1 MIRTTNGPMRG
12 QKEARSPIVDSCS
25 SRAVGSRPC
34 PMVLSDHRRKGAV
47 RLIPPHSVRSQT
59 AALCPKATRLLVRAR
74 ENRSIQVSSNDA
86 DHRATFSQPHGDR
99 SERRLWQTGI
109 PSHHRRP
116 EESGAEV
123 HQGHVRREE
132 AQQIRSTGTERRL
145 LRRLS
150 GTPAPTAAP
159 RHGSTVSYTNFR
171 VARKYAY
178 NEYGGENADCN
189 AGRRAGRLDSAENAR

>member
-1 MIRTTNGPMRG
+1 MIRSTNGRRG
-12 QKEARSPIVDSCS
+12 GKNEVRSPIVDSCS
-25 SRAVGSRPC
+25 PPAVGSRLW
-34 PMVLSDHRRKGAV
+34 PMVLSDHCRNCSV
-47 RLIPPHSVRSQT
+47 RLIPPHSVRPQT
-59 AALCPKATRLLVRAR
+59 AALRPRATRLLVRVR

-145 LRRLS
+145 LQRLS

-171 VARKYAY
+171 VARKYAD
-178 NEYGGENADCN
+178 NEFGGENADCN